1 MCLKKHFQEERKAA
15 QSANQ
20 ASLAMMMSSAA
31 AASAADS
38 NDIFNDGPTE
48 ENITLSVADMTL
60 EEAGGG
66 DVVTSDPLPM
76 MNVRVTPTDK

>member
-20 ASLAMMMSSAA
+20 ASLAMMMSPAA
-31 AASAADS
+31 AAAADS

-66 DVVTSDPLPM
+66 DAVTSDPLPM

>member
-20 ASLAMMMSSAA
+20 ASLAMMMSPAA
-31 AASAADS
+31 AAAADS
-38 NDIFNDGPTE
+38 NDIFNNGPTDE
-48 ENITLSVADMTL
+48 LALSVADMTL

-66 DVVTSDPLPM
+66 DAVTSDPLPM